1 VTKNSHDE
9 VKVTVLGC
17 TGSSFDEVLRDPC
30 SSYLVETSSAAIL
43 LDCGFGSFES
53 YLAHAPDALIDA
65 IFVSHA
71 HADHVAD
78 LEAFMDS
85 AKVWRDQPRLL
96 ASPETMA
103 LIAPNEDSLPDGT
116 LVSVSERTRLEV
128 STFEAEFSRTTHK
141 MPTLAVCVRFDNH
154 RVVYCAD
161 TGPTWVVPPPFVGA
175 DLAIVEC
182 TLEVRNESDSL
193 FHLDAQEAGILALK
207 LSSHKT
213 LITHIPPHGN
223 GEARLAIA
231 QGIASKEV
239 VLLATPGLQLVVK

>member
-1 VTKNSHDE
+1 VVKTSQDT

-17 TGSSFDEVLRDPC
+17 AGSSYDEVLRDPC
-30 SSYLVETSSAAIL
+30 SSYLVETAGAAIL

-53 YLAHAPDALIDA
+53 YLSYSSETLIDA

-85 AKVWRDQPRLL
+85 SKVWRDQPRLV
-96 ASPETMA
+96 ASPETIA
-103 LIAPNEDSLPDGT
+103 VIAPSADSLPENT
-116 LVSVSERTRLEV
+116 LVFATEGTRLKL

-141 MPTLAVCVRFDNH
+141 MPTLAACISFGNR

-161 TGPTWVVPPPFVGA
+161 TGPTWVVPPLFIDA

-182 TLEVRNESDSL
+182 TLNVRRENDSL
-193 FHLDAQEAGILALK
+193 FHLDGQEAGKLALQ
-207 LSSHKT
+207 LSAQKT
-213 LITHIPPHGN
+213 VLTHIPPHEN
-223 GEARLAIA
+223 GDARLAIA
-231 QGIASKEV
+231 QSIASKETV
-239 VLLATPGLQLVVK
+239 VLALPGLQLEV